1 MPSPECAASLSG
13 SRQSRNSITD
23 GPLGSSGREPQP
35 HFFNDLPR
43 RRHQPDDDLRSPV
56 DNRLAVHENLV
67 LAIASRDRIHLD
79 PQLTAEARR
88 HTDGMYSRDS
98 ERAIT
103 NRYSGHGSLPFG
115 PHLLRNKLRDCPFRN
130 RDRSGTA
137 RVEPEVGWR
146 ARHSQDHGITTRTSQ
161 HGIHLVSVQVQP
173 AGRPMPSRIAG
184 VSLLTPRVAVMMVAK
199 RFPETRAIGNSY
211 GRASE
216 RAPPHAS
223 PVIHGTFLTG
233 GRTRSCFPEVH
244 CSEAL

>member
-23 GPLGSSGREPQP
+23 GPLGSSGRELQP
-35 HFFNDLPR
+35 HFFHDLPR

-146 ARHSQDHGITTRTSQ
+146 ARHPQDHGITTRTSQ
-161 HGIHLVSVQVQP
+161 PRRASRRILRGGSPCHRASPRPACLTVCWFYCPHGPGP
-173 AGRPMPSRIAG
+173 AGSSPATWCCWS
-184 VSLLTPRVAVMMVAK
+184 TPVTWSWTS
-199 RFPETRAIGNSY
+199 FD
-211 GRASE
+211 
-216 RAPPHAS
+216 
-223 PVIHGTFLTG
+223 
-233 GRTRSCFPEVH
+233 
-244 CSEAL
+244 

>member
-23 GPLGSSGREPQP
+23 GPLGSSGRELQP
-35 HFFNDLPR
+35 HFFHDLPR

-146 ARHSQDHGITTRTSQ
+146 ARHPQDHGIHNPDIAAPPGIAKNLARGKPLPPGIAKTRVPD
-161 HGIHLVSVQVQP
+161 GLLVLLP
-173 AGRPMPSRIAG
+173 ARTGTRWLIAG
-184 VSLLTPRVAVMMVAK
+184 DVVLLVD
-199 RFPETRAIGNSY
+199 TRDVVVDLI
-211 GRASE
+211 RL
-216 RAPPHAS
+216 
-223 PVIHGTFLTG
+223 IF
-233 GRTRSCFPEVH
+233 
-244 CSEAL
+244 